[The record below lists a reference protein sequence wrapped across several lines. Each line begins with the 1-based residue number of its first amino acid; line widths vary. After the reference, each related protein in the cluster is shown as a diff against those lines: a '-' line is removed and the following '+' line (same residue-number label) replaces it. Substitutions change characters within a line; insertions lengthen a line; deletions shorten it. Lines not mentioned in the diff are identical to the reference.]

1 MWLVFAAL
9 TVLSWGSSD
18 VFFKKSMR
26 GIEHNEIKLLV
37 YNGITLAIFGF
48 AYMVFERKS
57 ILYIFDCMYR
67 YFPIAILYILSMPA
81 YYKALEMIKISI
93 ASPIANSSCLLTFLL
108 CIFFLGQ
115 YVTYLQL
122 TAIIL
127 IISSMIFLSIND
139 KSEDDVEKERVKNK
153 KPLLIYIIGILF
165 ALAYFALDGVASF
178 LDEYVLEYNMEESEI
193 IIAFSFIYFI
203 IGVMAYF
210 YGKIKFKD
218 FKIELDKYKAI
229 GTIFETLGEY
239 TYVYAL
245 ASGNASII
253 SPFIASY
260 SAVSI
265 ILSRIF
271 LREKLR
277 LQQYIFVSLIMVGIV
292 ILSLG

>member
-9 TVLSWGSSD
+9 TVLLWGSSD
-18 VFFKKSMR
+18 VFFKKSMK

-127 IISSMIFLSIND
+127 IISSMIILSIND